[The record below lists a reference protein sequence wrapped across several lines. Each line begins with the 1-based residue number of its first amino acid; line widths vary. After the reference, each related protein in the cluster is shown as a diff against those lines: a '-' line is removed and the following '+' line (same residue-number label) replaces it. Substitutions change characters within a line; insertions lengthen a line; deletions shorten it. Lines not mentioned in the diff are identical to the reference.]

1 MNFFNCKEMFYLLL
15 AEFSTKPDDSI
26 GPIESAIV
34 EAFVMGEG
42 LVCCLIYDLILDYL

>member
-1 MNFFNCKEMFYLLL
+1 MFYLLL

-26 GPIESAIV
+26 GPIV